1 MKLSA
6 LLGLWTFAA
15 AVSADIKDQ
24 QSPLSSPSIANLKS
38 KIKNVVIL
46 EMENRSVDNLLG
58 GQTIKGLDN
67 PINNGPFCN
76 PYNLTDPSAGTV
88 CSSAKDFDSVLDD
101 PDHSVTGNNIE
112 FYGSFVPNNA
122 HIAQGELTPTQ
133 HGFVHE
139 QLRSYGDDADKA
151 YLAKQVIN
159 YYVEDEV
166 PVMTTLV
173 QNYLTFN
180 HWHSDHPGPTNPN
193 RAFVLSGTSAGHGYN
208 DETFN
213 PDVHGLTHRSI
224 FQQLSETNH
233 TWKNYYTSP
242 SMVDAYFFDWTFT
255 SGNSDKAV
263 PLDNFYADAA
273 AGTLPEFSFVDPSCC
288 GVGTNSMHPTGLVSE
303 GEALIK
309 DVYDAVRSSPQWEET
324 LLILTFDETGG
335 FHDHVPPPLATRPDD
350 LTYTEIAPSG
360 EKYTFSFDRLG
371 GRVPTFLIS
380 PWIAKGQV
388 EQKGTNS
395 DGKVVSYSASSI
407 LRTLGY
413 LWDFEPFTPRVKS
426 SPSFEHLIQNTAR
439 TDTPVK
445 LPVPKA
451 FRKTDI

>member
-1 MKLSA
+1 MKFSA
-6 LLGLWTFAA
+6 LLGLLTFAA

-122 HIAQGELTPTQ
+122 HIAQGKLTPTQ

-159 YYVEDEV
+159 YYIEDEV

-180 HWHSDHPGPTNPN
+180 HWHSDHPG
-193 RAFVLSGTSAGHGYN
+193 V
-208 DETFN
+208 
-213 PDVHGLTHRSI
+213 
-224 FQQLSETNH
+224 
-233 TWKNYYTSP
+233 SP
-242 SMVDAYFFDWTFT
+242 SNYAY
-255 SGNSDKAV
+255 SI
-263 PLDNFYADAA
+263 AA
-273 AGTLPEFSFVDPSCC
+273 A
-288 GVGTNSMHPTGLVSE
+288 
-303 GEALIK
+303 
-309 DVYDAVRSSPQWEET
+309 
-324 LLILTFDETGG
+324 
-335 FHDHVPPPLATRPDD
+335 DD
-350 LTYTEIAPSG
+350 
-360 EKYTFSFDRLG
+360 F
-371 GRVPTFLIS
+371 
-380 PWIAKGQV
+380 
-388 EQKGTNS
+388 
-395 DGKVVSYSASSI
+395 
-407 LRTLGY
+407 
-413 LWDFEPFTPRVKS
+413 
-426 SPSFEHLIQNTAR
+426 
-439 TDTPVK
+439 
-445 LPVPKA
+445 
-451 FRKTDI
+451 

>member
-6 LLGLWTFAA
+6 LLGLLTFAA
-15 AVSADIKDQ
+15 AASADIKDQ

-159 YYVEDEV
+159 YYIEDEV

-180 HWHSDHPGPTNPN
+180 HWHSDHPG
-193 RAFVLSGTSAGHGYN
+193 V
-208 DETFN
+208 
-213 PDVHGLTHRSI
+213 
-224 FQQLSETNH
+224 
-233 TWKNYYTSP
+233 SP
-242 SMVDAYFFDWTFT
+242 SNFAY
-255 SGNSDKAV
+255 SI
-263 PLDNFYADAA
+263 AA
-273 AGTLPEFSFVDPSCC
+273 ADSF
-288 GVGTNSMHPTGLVSE
+288 
-303 GEALIK
+303 
-309 DVYDAVRSSPQWEET
+309 
-324 LLILTFDETGG
+324 
-335 FHDHVPPPLATRPDD
+335 
-350 LTYTEIAPSG
+350 
-360 EKYTFSFDRLG
+360 
-371 GRVPTFLIS
+371 
-380 PWIAKGQV
+380 
-388 EQKGTNS
+388 
-395 DGKVVSYSASSI
+395 
-407 LRTLGY
+407 
-413 LWDFEPFTPRVKS
+413 
-426 SPSFEHLIQNTAR
+426 
-439 TDTPVK
+439 
-445 LPVPKA
+445 
-451 FRKTDI
+451 